1 MKRIWLARG
10 LKFILFGAAAIAVV
24 GTVVMSLWNAL
35 LPDLFGWHVISF
47 WQALGLLVL
56 SKILLGGWHGRG
68 GHHMRWRAHM
78 AERWDSM
85 SEDERAKFRE
95 GMRRGCGPRRAAA
108 TPEV

>member
-10 LKFILFGAAAIAVV
+10 LKFIVFGAAAIAVV

-68 GHHMRWRAHM
+68 GHHMRGRART
-78 AERWDSM
+78 AERRESM

-95 GMRRGCGPRRAAA
+95 GMRRGCGPRQAAA
-108 TPEV
+108 TPEA